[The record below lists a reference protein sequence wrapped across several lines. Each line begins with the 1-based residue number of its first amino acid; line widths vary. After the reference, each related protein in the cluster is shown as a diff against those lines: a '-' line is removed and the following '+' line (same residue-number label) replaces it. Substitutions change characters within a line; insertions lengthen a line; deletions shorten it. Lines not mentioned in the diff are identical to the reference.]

1 VADPDWLPASG
12 DAAEV
17 AVDGRALRLTS
28 LGRVLYPAAGFTKRD
43 LIAYY
48 AAVAGVLLPHIAGRP
63 LTLGRWPTGVDARGF
78 AQMECRGAPD
88 WMKTR
93 PLQLRTGEIRNYCV
107 IDDLPSLMWA
117 ANQSTIELHPYYGSG
132 PGENEARQAIFDL
145 DPRPGAS
152 LPDAAAVALRLREL
166 LGKRGHDPVV
176 KASGGDGLHVFAPLA
191 TPENFAHVRA
201 FCDEVAEELGA
212 SAVNVDCAQNH
223 PRRSLA
229 APYSLRA
236 ADIPLVS
243 APLRW
248 DEVERAVADQSLG
261 GLVITAAQIPARIA
275 ELGDLFAPLLA
286 EAAARSRAVM

>member
-12 DAAEV
+12 DEAEV
-17 AVDGRALRLTS
+17 AVGGRSLRLTS

-48 AAVAGVLLPHIAGRP
+48 AGVADVLLPHIAGRP

-88 WMKTR
+88 WMKMR

-107 IDDLPSLMWA
+107 IDDLPSLVWA

-132 PGENEARQAIFDL
+132 ADDNEALQAIFDL

-152 LPDAAAVALRLREL
+152 VLDAAAAALRLREL

-176 KASGGDGLHVFAPLA
+176 KTSGGDGLHVFAPLA
-191 TPENFAHVRA
+191 APESFARVRA
-201 FCDEVAEELGA
+201 FCDEVAEELA
-212 SAVNVDCAQNH
+212 APAVNVDCAQNH

-236 ADIPLVS
+236 ADVPVVS

-248 DEVERAVADQSLG
+248 DEVERAVAKQMVG
-261 GLVITAAQIPARIA
+261 GLLITAAQMPARIA
-275 ELGDLFAPLLA
+275 ELGDLFASLLPGS
-286 EAAARSRAVM
+286 AAATGAV